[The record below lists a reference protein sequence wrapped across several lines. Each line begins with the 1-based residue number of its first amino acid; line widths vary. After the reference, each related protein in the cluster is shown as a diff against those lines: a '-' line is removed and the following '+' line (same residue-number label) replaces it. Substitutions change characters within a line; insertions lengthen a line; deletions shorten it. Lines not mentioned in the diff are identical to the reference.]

1 MRRLSLVTTAV
12 VILLALLAP
21 VALAAGPVTSTGSVV
36 VSVNGTMDLPAGTS
50 VDTVVVVDGTATIS
64 GDAQTVVV
72 AGGTATLTGA
82 TVDELVVVDG
92 RVDLLGGTSVGD
104 VSTWR
109 GTVTQDPAATISG
122 RTTTFETDLAA
133 LAILLVPLVLAFTV
147 GMAIAAV
154 VAALVVAAFAARQ
167 VREAEAQITGR
178 PGHSLLAGIAGTVL
192 LPIIGGLLLLS
203 VIGAPIGL
211 ALLLGILPVLAFLG
225 WIVAAIWVGDWLV
238 ARSRG
243 QREPGRPYRAAILG
257 VIVLSIASIVPFVST
272 IATLFGF
279 GALLLVGWRIL
290 QPERP
295 ALPGQPAEPFTGPMA
310 PAPTAG

>member
-1 MRRLSLVTTAV
+1 MSLVTTAV

-36 VSVNGTMDLPAGTS
+36 VSVNGTMDLPAGTY
-50 VDTVVVVDGTATIS
+50 VNTVVVVDGTATIS
-64 GDAQTVVV
+64 GDAKTVVV
-72 AGGTATLTGA
+72 AGGTATLAGA
-82 TVDELVVVDG
+82 TVDELIVVDG
-92 RVDLLGGTSVGD
+92 RADLLAGTSVGD
-104 VSTWR
+104 VNTWQ

-133 LAILLVPLVLAFTV
+133 LAILLVPLVIAFTI
-147 GMAIAAV
+147 GMAVAAV
-154 VAALVVAAFAARQ
+154 VAGLLVAAFASRQ
-167 VREAEAQITGR
+167 VREAEAQISRR
-178 PGHSLLAGIAGTVL
+178 PGHALLAGLAGTVV
-192 LPIIGGLLLLS
+192 LPIIGGMLILS
-203 VIGAPIGL
+203 VIGAPIGF
-211 ALLLGILPVLAFLG
+211 ALLLGVLPVLAFVG
-225 WIVAAIWVGDWLV
+225 WLIAAIWVGEWLI

-243 QREPGRPYRAAILG
+243 EREAGRPYRAAILG

-295 ALPGQPAEPFTGPMA
+295 ELPGQPAEPFTGTMA
-310 PAPTAG
+310 PAPTGS

>member
-1 MRRLSLVTTAV
+1 VRRLSLVTTAV

-36 VSVNGTMDLPAGTS
+36 VSVNGTLDLPAGSSMT
-50 VDTVVVVDGTATIS
+50 TVVVVDGTATIS
-64 GDAQTVVV
+64 GDAQTLVVV
-72 AGGTATLTGA
+72 NGTATLAGA
-82 TVDELVVVDG
+82 TVDELIVVDG
-92 RVDLLGGTSVGD
+92 RVDLLVGTSVGD

-109 GTVTQDPAATISG
+109 GTVTQDPAATVSG
-122 RTTTFETDLAA
+122 RTTTFETDFAA

-147 GMAIAAV
+147 GLAIAAL
-154 VAALVVAAFAARQ
+154 VAALVVAAFASRQ
-167 VREAEAQITGR
+167 VREAEAQISGR

-192 LPIIGGLLLLS
+192 LPIVGGLLILS
-203 VIGAPIGL
+203 VIGAPIGF
-211 ALLLGILPVLAFLG
+211 ALLFGILPVLAFVG
-225 WIVAAIWVGDWLV
+225 WLIAAIWVGDWLI

-243 QREPGRPYRAAILG
+243 EREPGRPYRAAVLG
-257 VIVLSIASIVPFVST
+257 VIVLAIASIVPFVST

-295 ALPGQPAEPFTGPMA
+295 ELPGQPAEPFAGPMA
-310 PAPTAG
+310 PAPSGG